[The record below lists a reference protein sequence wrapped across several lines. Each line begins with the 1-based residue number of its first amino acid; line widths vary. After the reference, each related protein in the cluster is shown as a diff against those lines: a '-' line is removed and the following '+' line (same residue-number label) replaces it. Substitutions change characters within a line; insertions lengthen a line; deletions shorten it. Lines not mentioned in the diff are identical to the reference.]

1 MAGIDVTALHRGGQ
15 FELRD
20 WTDTHLLDG
29 HFDQGR
35 TLALFA
41 KIRKDARQQGF
52 PLVRFLT
59 HMEWALETELGVDA
73 LLEYEAKINE
83 VWLRQDGPVHPVICT
98 YDLSKFGGEIIVDV
112 MRTHPMIIID
122 GLLQENPFFIP
133 PDEFLR
139 ELRERRLAKVD
150 KGAVSISIGTKTEH
164 AGDEAKYFRACI
176 NDLASILALPAMWT
190 GHDASRVT
198 TTLLDVVVP
207 MLDLDFAYARTID
220 PATESS
226 REWMRSADTGIYDAD
241 TQEVGRVLEP
251 YLSDVTP
258 GRGRR
263 RRSWLAYG

>member
-1 MAGIDVTALHRGGQ
+1 
-15 FELRD
+15 
-20 WTDTHLLDG
+20 
-29 HFDQGR
+29 
-35 TLALFA
+35 
-41 KIRKDARQQGF
+41 
-52 PLVRFLT
+52 
-59 HMEWALETELGVDA
+59 
-73 LLEYEAKINE
+73 
-83 VWLRQDGPVHPVICT
+83 
-98 YDLSKFGGEIIVDV
+98 
-112 MRTHPMIIID
+112 
-122 GLLQENPFFIP
+122 
-133 PDEFLR
+133 
-139 ELRERRLAKVD
+139 
-150 KGAVSISIGTKTEH
+150 
-164 AGDEAKYFRACI
+164 
-176 NDLASILALPAMWT
+176 MWT